1 MGDGRVERN
10 RPSCAR
16 RAMSQ
21 QWLYRYDYLY
31 HLYRS
36 SFRAARRLPPSALSE
51 TSLVQG
57 VVALAA
63 AAVAVSYACL

>member
-1 MGDGRVERN
+1 MVGWKEIALLALGGQCHNSCCIGMIIFIICIVLRFVLLGD
-10 RPSCAR
+10 
-16 RAMSQ
+16 
-21 QWLYRYDYLY
+21 
-31 HLYRS
+31 
-36 SFRAARRLPPSALSE
+36 LPPSALSE